1 MWDLRFFLHLVWEK
15 VWEGFGE
22 EIAMKKLILLMTP
35 LPLLL
40 VLSGC
45 AADGGKNAS
54 ISVLYLITAVASLIA
69 LLCYCLLT
77 KKKDRWFV
85 LLFSSVLLVNTS
97 YFLLSV
103 SGSLEAALNANRAAY
118 LGSVF
123 LPFSMMMIILRVC
136 NLKYKKWLPIA
147 LCSLAAIVFLIAA
160 SPGIL
165 TIYYKEV
172 FLDTSEGYSIL
183 RKVYGELHCVFMIYL
198 FGYFAAMIAAIVHAF
213 IKKRIETLL
222 HSVLVATAVFV
233 NIVVWLAEQFIDTH
247 FEILSVSYIISELF
261 LLGLHMLMNEND
273 RLRELTD
280 QLQREADERSK
291 AGDSSKPEPSS
302 EQAETFIAGVGA
314 LTPTERLIFDL
325 YVEQK
330 TTKDILEELN
340 IKENTLKFHNKNIY
354 GKLGVSSRKQLLA
367 IYKDL
372 NRE

>member
-1 MWDLRFFLHLVWEK
+1 
-15 VWEGFGE
+15 
-22 EIAMKKLILLMTP
+22 MKKSILLMTP

-40 VLSGC
+40 ALSGC
-45 AADGGKNAS
+45 AADGGKNTS

-85 LLFSSVLLVNTS
+85 LLFSSVLLVNLS

-123 LPFSMMMIILRVC
+123 LPLSMMMIILRVC

-147 LCSLAAIVFLIAA
+147 LCALAAIVFLIAA

-183 RKVYGELHCVFMIYL
+183 RKVYGKLHCVYMIYL
-198 FGYFAAMIAAIVHAF
+198 FGYFAAMIAAILYAF
-213 IKKRIETLL
+213 IKKRVETLL
-222 HSVLVATAVFV
+222 HSVLVASAVFV
-233 NIVVWLAEQFIDTH
+233 NIAVWLAEQFIDTH

-291 AGDSSKPEPSS
+291 TEDSSKSEPSS
-302 EQAETFIAGVGA
+302 EQAEAFIAGVGA

-330 TTKDILEELN
+330 TTKEILEELN

-367 IYKDL
+367 IYNDL